1 MYPFKF
7 KNPTELIFGRGM
19 IQELPKRI
27 SPKEKILLVFGGGSV
42 RRNGVYNDVITALEG
57 YDMVE
62 FWGIEPNPKVE
73 TIRQAVELGKQSGV
87 TFVLAVG
94 GGSVLD
100 ASKLIVWAIV
110 SERDAWDLVLHGKDH
125 SLLPL
130 PLGTI
135 LTIPATGSEMNRG
148 AVISSSKTKE
158 KFSFYGDYP
167 QFSILDPS
175 YTYSLPAY
183 QVACGIAD
191 TFVHVL
197 EQYLNVVGESPLMD
211 RWAEGILLT
220 LIEYAEA
227 IRREPVDQ
235 DARATFM
242 LCATMALNG
251 FISMGVSQDWA
262 THRIGHELTALTELT
277 HGHTL
282 TIVMPALLR
291 TIGHTHKKAKLLQY
305 AERIWGLTT
314 GGDKERIDEAIERT
328 EDFFRSL
335 GLQTRLTECGIGEN
349 VANEIVRRLSERGTS
364 ISFCHDYTA
373 ETISAILRSAR

>member
-1 MYPFKF
+1 MYSFKF

-19 IQELPKRI
+19 VKELPRRI
-27 SPKEKILLVFGGGSV
+27 DKDEKILLIFGGGSV
-42 RRNGVYNDVITALEG
+42 RTNGVYADVMAALSG
-57 YDMVE
+57 YDLVE

-73 TIRQAVELGKQSGV
+73 TIRRAVELGKQSGV

-100 ASKLIVWAIV
+100 ASKLIVQAIA
-110 SERDAWDLVLHGKDH
+110 SDRDAWELVLYGADRTVEA
-125 SLLPL
+125 L
-130 PLGTI
+130 PLGTV

-148 AVISSSKTKE
+148 AVISSTESKE

-167 QFSILDPS
+167 RFSILDPS
-175 YTYSLPAY
+175 YTHSLPAY

-191 TFVHVL
+191 TFVHVV
-197 EQYLNVVGESPLMD
+197 EQYLCFTDESPLMD

-220 LIEYAEA
+220 LIEQAEA
-227 IRREPVDQ
+227 ILREPANE

-282 TIVMPALLR
+282 VVVLPALLR
-291 TIGHTHKKAKLLQY
+291 TVGLTHKRAKLLHY
-305 AERIWGLTT
+305 AERIWGINSGT
-314 GGDKERIDEAIERT
+314 DDERITKAIEHT
-328 EDFFRSL
+328 EQFFRGL
-335 GLQTRLTECGIGEN
+335 GLPTRLSECGIGQE
-349 VANEIVRRLSERGTS
+349 VSDEVVRRLTERGTS
-364 ISFCHDYTA
+364 ISYCHEYTTDIIA
-373 ETISAILRSAR
+373 AILRAAR